1 VEVEAVG
8 ALVAEEALVATEALV
23 AEEVLVVAEA
33 EAVAADNQSSLS
45 ILVIDLLSNFHNNKH
60 YPVRL
65 AYR

>member
-1 VEVEAVG
+1 
-8 ALVAEEALVATEALV
+8 
-23 AEEVLVVAEA
+23 VVAEA